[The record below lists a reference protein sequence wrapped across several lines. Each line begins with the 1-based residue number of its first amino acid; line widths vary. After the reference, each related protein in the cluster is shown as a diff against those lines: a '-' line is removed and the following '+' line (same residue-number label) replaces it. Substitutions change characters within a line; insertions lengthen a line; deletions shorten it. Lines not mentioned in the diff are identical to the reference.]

1 MMNKKIFQVIFI
13 TTLILGCNSN
23 SNSSK
28 SNEIE
33 LIEKDLELREK
44 ELNLRE
50 NELLL
55 NSQILSDEKESLSSI
70 YDKVKKGV
78 YLIYTK
84 NNEGISQGSA
94 FIIDKSGIAISN
106 YHVFKDASS
115 AIAINDEDD
124 EFMITEII
132 DYDKDKDYIIF
143 RIGNSDNIKYL
154 KLATNTPKIGDE
166 VFTIGNPK
174 GLTQTLSTGIVSSYR
189 DGNNFIQTTAEI
201 THGSSGAPLFNK
213 YGEVI
218 GITTSGI
225 GEANLNFALNIN
237 SIGLENSL
245 NFTENSN
252 KSSNLSKNELIKFIK
267 KYYETISQENW
278 DRLNQLYSS
287 NINRFYDKFNII
299 SSEAIDLAKGYKSTF
314 KILNTSYK
322 IREETIFFNSS
333 SKGTEISFI
342 LDYSI
347 QRQDKSKPKN
357 FTLNIVMVL
366 DNKNQIKSI
375 YENILDKK

>member
-115 AIAINDEDD
+115 AIAINDEGD

-252 KSSNLSKNELIKFIK
+252 KSSSLSKNELIKFIK

-287 NINRFYDKFNII
+287 NINRFYDKFNIT

-314 KILNTSYK
+314 KILSTSYK

>member
-1 MMNKKIFQVIFI
+1 MNNKIFQIIFI
-13 TTLILGCNSN
+13 TSIILGCNN
-23 SNSSK
+23 KDNSSK

-33 LIEKDLELREK
+33 LKEKDLELREK

-55 NSQILSDEKESLSSI
+55 NSQILSDSKESLSSI

-84 NNEGISQGSA
+84 NNVGISQGSA
-94 FIIDKSGIAISN
+94 FIIDKSGIAVSN

-115 AIAINDEDD
+115 AIAINDEGD

-201 THGSSGAPLFNK
+201 THGSSGAPLFNE

-225 GEANLNFALNIN
+225 GEANLNFAININ
-237 SIGLENSL
+237 SIGLENSVD
-245 NFTENSN
+245 FVGNSDN
-252 KSSNLSKNELIKFIK
+252 SSSLSKN
-267 KYYETISQENW
+267 
-278 DRLNQLYSS
+278 
-287 NINRFYDKFNII
+287 
-299 SSEAIDLAKGYKSTF
+299 
-314 KILNTSYK
+314 
-322 IREETIFFNSS
+322 
-333 SKGTEISFI
+333 EISFI

-347 QRQDKSKPKN
+347 QRQDNTKPKN
-357 FTLNIVMVL
+357 FTLDIVMVI
-366 DNKNQIKSI
+366 DKRNQIKSI
-375 YENILDKK
+375 YENIIYKR